1 MWYQVV
7 AGLGIGLA
15 GSFHC
20 VGMCGPL
27 ALSLPF
33 RGQSFAERLVQI
45 IQYNLGRAATY
56 SLMGLLAGA
65 IGSSTRILGFQ
76 KYLSVGLG
84 IGILL
89 FLFLPTLFRRGNIHF
104 RLPGYERVQMAIGKR
119 LQSAPV
125 WYSFFGIGMLN
136 GLLPCGL
143 VYLGLAAAM
152 ATGTMLSGAG
162 LMFFFGLGTF
172 PLMMAFLAFGQSIPL
187 PWRMRMRKAVPVFV
201 FLTAVLMIWR
211 GYSVQEPSSPK
222 DPVPRTACHKIR

>member
-33 RGQSFAERLVQI
+33 RGNSFAERLSQI
-45 IQYNLGRAATY
+45 VQYNLGRAITY
-56 SLMGLLAGA
+56 ALLGMLAGA
-65 IGSSTRILGFQ
+65 VGSTSQVLGFQ
-76 KYLSVGLG
+76 KYLSIILG
-84 IGILL
+84 IAILL
-89 FLFLPTLFRRGNIHF
+89 FLFLPKLFRRSSVYF
-104 RLPGYERVQMAIGKR
+104 QLPGYNRVQSAIGSR
-119 LQSAPV
+119 LRSQQR
-125 WYSFFGIGMLN
+125 WYTFFGVGMLN

-143 VYLGLAAAM
+143 VYLAIAAAM
-152 ATGTMLSGAG
+152 ATGAILPGAA

-187 PWRMRMRKAVPVFV
+187 NWRIRMRKAVPAFV
-201 FLTAVLMIWR
+201 FITAVLMIWR
-211 GYSVQEPSSPK
+211 GYSVQAPSGATDTVNS
-222 DPVPRTACHKIR
+222 VSCHKIR